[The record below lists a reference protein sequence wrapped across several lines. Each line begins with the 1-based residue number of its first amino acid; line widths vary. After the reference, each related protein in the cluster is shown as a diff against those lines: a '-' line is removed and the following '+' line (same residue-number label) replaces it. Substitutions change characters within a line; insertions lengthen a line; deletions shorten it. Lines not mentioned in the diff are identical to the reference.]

1 MKTAPIS
8 LTLAI
13 LLAASTCSINASAFA
28 APKDKDVVPKAA
40 TPREIQMGD
49 KAEKELEKS
58 PNIKLLDLK
67 DPKAKALSDKVNAM
81 VRELGKNSTRPN
93 IKYQVKIV
101 EGDDL
106 NAFTLPNG
114 KIFLFR
120 GLIDFAGS
128 DDEIAAV
135 LSHEIGHN
143 ARMHALR
150 GQAKAS
156 KLSWVGLAAM
166 AAMLTGSKS
175 GADVG
180 QFSQYLLMGIMN
192 GYTEEYEKEA
202 DEQAILQ
209 MEKTQWNPSALVTFM
224 NRLNQEEKRRPEW
237 EPGIFRTH
245 PPTAERAEA
254 AIEELKREKIPYTPR
269 DVQGAK
275 EAHTNVPDEKDRV
288 QLLFGKTVLLE
299 LGANEKTL
307 PQVLARADGVAA
319 QINTLMKANLLMHE
333 ITVAGDEQRAQI
345 NARGLTIIELTAADS
360 APEKQTPLQMA
371 TTARDKFRR
380 IFWRETLDGGM

>member
-1 MKTAPIS
+1 
-8 LTLAI
+8 
-13 LLAASTCSINASAFA
+13 
-28 APKDKDVVPKAA
+28 
-40 TPREIQMGD
+40 MGD

-58 PNIKLLDLK
+58 PQIKLLDLK
-67 DPKAKALSDKVNAM
+67 DPTAKALSDKVNAM
-81 VRELGKNSTRPN
+81 VRELGKNSTRPD

-114 KIFLFR
+114 KIYLFR

-150 GQAKAS
+150 GQAKAN

-166 AAMLTGSKS
+166 AAMLTGGKS

-192 GYTEEYEKEA
+192 GYSEDYEKEA
-202 DEQAILQ
+202 DEEAITQ
-209 MEKTQWNPSALVTFM
+209 MEHTQWNPSALVTFM

-254 AIEELKREKIPYTPR
+254 AIKELKREHIPYTPR
-269 DVQGAK
+269 DVQGAN
-275 EAHTNVPDEKDRV
+275 EAHTEVPDAKDRV

-299 LGANEKTL
+299 LSATEKTL
-307 PQVLARADGVAA
+307 PQVQARADAVAS
-319 QINTLMKANLLMHE
+319 QINSLMKANLLMHE
-333 ITVAGDEQRAQI
+333 ITVAGDSQKAQI
-345 NARGLTIIELTAADS
+345 NARGLTLIEITPADTALQ
-360 APEKQTPLQMA
+360 KQTPIEVA
-371 TTARDKFRR
+371 TAARDKFRR
-380 IFWRETLDGGM
+380 IFWRETLNGGM

>member
-1 MKTAPIS
+1 MKTS
-8 LTLAI
+8 QI
-13 LLAASTCSINASAFA
+13 LITHTTALLIAASTCSMISPAHA
-28 APKDKDVVPKAA
+28 APKDKDAIPKAA

-58 PNIKLLDLK
+58 PQFKLLDLK

-81 VRELGKNSTRPN
+81 VRELGKNSTRPD

-114 KIFLFR
+114 KIFLYR

-150 GQAKAS
+150 GQAKAN

-166 AAMLTGSKS
+166 AAMLTGKS

-209 MEKTQWNPSALVTFM
+209 MEHTRWNPSALVTFM

-245 PPTAERAEA
+245 PPTAERADA

-269 DVQGAK
+269 DVQGAN
-275 EAHTNVPDEKDRV
+275 EAHSEVPDAKGSGAIIVRQNRV
-288 QLLFGKTVLLE
+288 ARTERRRKNAAASTCAHRCGCRANQQFDESE
-299 LGANEKTL
+299 LADARNHRRGRRQTRAN
-307 PQVLARADGVAA
+307 
-319 QINTLMKANLLMHE
+319 
-333 ITVAGDEQRAQI
+333 QRA
-345 NARGLTIIELTAADS
+345 RPDV
-360 APEKQTPLQMA
+360 
-371 TTARDKFRR
+371 D
-380 IFWRETLDGGM
+380 